1 MRADA
6 EGVRKRAEASPKL
19 DDFVKD
25 AKASDVKYAADGSWT
40 ATVRGEQNIRR
51 ALQMQKEA
59 RAQDVEN
66 GRRMRSRQETERLVN
81 KRGGVI
87 DLPAH
92 LAEHMAKKQGLKPK
106 VNWGRPSERWV
117 VRGVELVRVF

>member
-6 EGVRKRAEASPKL
+6 AGVRKRAEASPKL

-40 ATVRGEQNIRR
+40 AKIRGEQNIRR

-106 VNWGRPSERWV
+106 VSWGKPSERWV
-117 VRGVELVRVF
+117 VRDGELVRVF